1 MEELSGYLQ
10 VSWDN
15 TFETQQDSIS
25 AGAPAMMTHSVE
37 NRFFAII
44 CGVLLLFVAPL
55 FAVFFL
61 LSAERAATELR
72 SHAEVV
78 VKANSL
84 ALGKPLW
91 DLDEQSIRQITATI
105 VIDPSVLK
113 VTVSDSTGQLNIT
126 QQTIPRK
133 PERPL
138 ESIESNIVYRTI
150 EGVQT
155 VGKIT
160 VYFDKVGIFSSMDQL
175 EIAFLSIFI
184 VAIVVVFAAAVIGN
198 RLMVIKP
205 LLRLTAAIEATRKL
219 GTRQH
224 VDWNSDDEMGRLA
237 QSFNEMQT
245 LLEREERELKRA
257 HRRTTDIYNQ
267 TPAMLFSIDDSD
279 CITAVSDYWLVA
291 TGYERSKVIGR
302 KFTDMVE
309 ASTRG
314 KYESRKEGRG
324 EATTCECTVKFVCA
338 NGRVMDVLIVETRT
352 VAAARWNELSLS
364 VMTDVTELKRSED
377 RNRRQALTDHLT
389 GLMNRQGFEVSL
401 DRGIQEANESGKEL
415 ACLFIDLDRFKWIN
429 DNLGHVAGDEVLR
442 GLVERLTPLLG
453 PADTAARLG
462 GDEFAVLVLDAHAE
476 EAALDLCHRI
486 TGLFETPF
494 RAAGSDANLSASIGV
509 ALYPRHASSAAE
521 LLQQSDVAM
530 YAKKRDGKNGVQM
543 FDPAMMEQAIRRV
556 EVENHIQLGLEHD
569 WFDTY
574 FQPIVDLKAKSV
586 IGFEALMRMVH
597 PQKGILPPA
606 EIIHIAEETG
616 TIAKIGN
623 RILERALAHL
633 MDLSRID
640 GLGDAYVAINFSPLQ
655 FEPGLPVRI
664 ASLATRYNI
673 RPSRIVVEITEA
685 VLMNDNPEIRRILD
699 ELSCFGCRIALDDFG
714 TGYSS
719 LSYLNRFPV
728 DIVKIDQ
735 SFTRAMTDT
744 VCEVRDKSR
753 MLVEGI
759 AAISRKMD
767 CKIIAEGIE
776 TAEQWKLLDEMGVDC
791 GQGYFISR
799 PQPVNGLQAVLA
811 APLEIKVDEVA

>member
-1 MEELSGYLQ
+1 
-10 VSWDN
+10 
-15 TFETQQDSIS
+15 
-25 AGAPAMMTHSVE
+25 MTHSVE

-44 CGVLLLFVAPL
+44 CGALLLFVAPL
-55 FAVFFL
+55 FVIFFL
-61 LSAERAATELR
+61 LSSERAATELR
-72 SHAEVV
+72 NHAEVV

-91 DLDEQSIRQITATI
+91 DLDEQSVRQITATI
-105 VIDPSVLK
+105 VIDPSILK
-113 VTVSDSTGQLNIT
+113 VTVADSSGQLNIS
-126 QQTIPRK
+126 QSTIPK
-133 PERPL
+133 TPVRPL
-138 ESIESNIVYRTI
+138 DSIRADIIYRTI
-150 EGVQT
+150 EGVQN
-155 VGKIT
+155 VGTIT
-160 VYFDKVGIFSSMDQL
+160 VYFDKIGLFSAMTQL
-175 EIAFLSIFI
+175 EVAFISIFI
-184 VAIVVVFAAAVIGN
+184 VAIMAVFAAAVIGQ
-198 RLMVIKP
+198 RLMIIKP

-219 GTRQH
+219 GSRHH
-224 VDWNSDDEMGRLA
+224 VDWHSNDEMGRLA

-257 HRRTTDIYNQ
+257 HRRTSDIYNQ

-291 TGYERSKVIGR
+291 TGYNRADVIGR

-309 ASTRG
+309 PSTRS

-324 EATTCECTVKFVCA
+324 DATTFEVTVKFVCA
-338 NGRVMDVLIVETRT
+338 DKHVMDVLIVETRT

-389 GLMNRQGFEVSL
+389 GLMNRQGFEGAL
-401 DRGIQEANESGKEL
+401 DQKIIEATSNQKEL

-442 GLVERLTPLLG
+442 GFVERLAPLLG
-453 PADTAARLG
+453 PDDTAARLG
-462 GDEFAVLVLDAHAE
+462 GDEFAVLLTAPEAE

-486 TGLFETPF
+486 TALFDTSF
-494 RAAGSDANLSASIGV
+494 RAAGSDAHLSASIGV
-509 ALYPRHASSAAE
+509 ALYPRHTSSAAE
-521 LLQQSDVAM
+521 LLQKSDVAM
-530 YAKKRDGKNGVQM
+530 YARKRDGKNGVQM
-543 FDPAMMEQAIRRV
+543 FDPAMMEQALRRA
-556 EVENHIQLGLEHD
+556 EVESHIQQGLEHD

-574 FQPIVDLKAKSV
+574 FQPIVDLKTQRV

-623 RILERALAHL
+623 CILEKGLAHL
-633 MDLSRID
+633 MQLSRVNGMADTYI
-640 GLGDAYVAINFSPLQ
+640 AINFSPLQ

-664 ASLATRYNI
+664 ASLASRYNI

-699 ELSCFGCRIALDDFG
+699 EVSRFGCRIALDDFG

-744 VCEVRDKSR
+744 GPEIRAKSR

-759 AAISRKMD
+759 AAISRKME
-767 CKIIAEGIE
+767 CTIIAEGIE
-776 TAEQWKLLDEMGVDC
+776 TAEQWTLLDQMGVDC
-791 GQGYFISR
+791 GQGYFIAR
-799 PQPVNGLQAVLA
+799 PQPIDRLQTALA
-811 APLEIKVDEVA
+811 EPLVIKIGEVA